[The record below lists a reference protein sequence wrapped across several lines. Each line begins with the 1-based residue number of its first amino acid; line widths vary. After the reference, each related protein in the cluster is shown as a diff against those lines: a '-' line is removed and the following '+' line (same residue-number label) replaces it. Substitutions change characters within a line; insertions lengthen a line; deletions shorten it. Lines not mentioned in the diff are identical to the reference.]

1 MNQTDEDELFKT
13 LTHQIRRDII
23 KILGESELTF
33 TQIKNQL
40 GSIDSPTL
48 SYHLKNLNPLIT
60 QVANKYKLSEI
71 GEAALNLLSKTDQSV
86 RIKRYQKKF
95 LYAYIITVFC
105 WILASTLIPIV
116 LLSFNCIES
125 NYLIQIIIASLSGT
139 NFSIVWRLRKSY

>member
-71 GEAALNLLSKTDQSV
+71 G
-86 RIKRYQKKF
+86 
-95 LYAYIITVFC
+95 
-105 WILASTLIPIV
+105 
-116 LLSFNCIES
+116 
-125 NYLIQIIIASLSGT
+125 
-139 NFSIVWRLRKSY
+139 